1 MRPRASLTVA
11 LAAGITAGGLWWLAI
26 LSTTTPIVAL
36 AAGAQVESAP
46 TRSFELSIRQRAL
59 VGGATTLRV
68 VQGEQVQLRLV
79 SDEPMTL
86 HLHGYDIETTISP
99 ERPARIRFQATST
112 GRFPLAAHLFG
123 PSRALA
129 GAHREKVLLYLEVH
143 PR

>member
-11 LAAGITAGGLWWLAI
+11 LAAGITAGGLWRLAI
-26 LSTTTPIVAL
+26 LPAATPIVAL

-46 TRSFELSIRQRAL
+46 TRSFELSIRQRVL
-59 VGGATTLRV
+59 VGGAITLRV
-68 VQGEQVQLRLV
+68 AQGERVQLRLV

-86 HLHGYDIETTISP
+86 HLHGYDIETTVSP
-99 ERPARIRFQATST
+99 ERPARIRFQATVT

-123 PSRALA
+123 PSGDPA
-129 GAHREKVLLYLEVH
+129 GSHREKTLLYLEVH